1 MLPSLTGKPVHVVG
15 CQVDVAAR
23 DLAGHVLN
31 AFGGID
37 GQPPG
42 VDRVGTAGRPI
53 RSGQLVVMG
62 AGDWFEVRG
71 DDHQDSRS
79 PTLEL
84 LVLSGKP
91 IGEHVEMYGPFV
103 IEGASTRVTPSRLSE
118 IETQGSYDA
127 AGRARDCSAS
137 RRSSTTCRWQRKRH
151 S

>member
-1 MLPSLTGKPVHVVG
+1 LG
-15 CQVDVAAR
+15 C
-23 DLAGHVLN
+23 VLN
-31 AFGGID
+31 ALAYVLSGSG
-37 GQPPG
+37 
-42 VDRVGTAGRPI
+42 RVGTAGRPI

-71 DDHQDSRS
+71 DDHQDSHS

-137 RRSSTTCRWQRKRH
+137 RRSSSC
-151 S
+151 